1 MNAKEYLLQI
11 KKLDYMIRN
20 KKVEIQQLKDIA
32 GSVTPTMSGERV
44 QTTSN
49 PQRMADA
56 IGEYIDLEAE
66 TRRDLAELVAK
77 KREIIGY
84 IERLNTSEYDVL
96 HKIYVQYFNFDEV
109 AVMLN
114 YSRSWVTT
122 VHGRALKHLQ
132 DILNSEAVSKSV

>member
-11 KKLDYMIRN
+11 KKLDHMIRN

-32 GSVTPTMSGERV
+32 GSVSPTMSGERV

-49 PQRMADA
+49 PKRMADA

-77 KREIIGY
+77 KREIIGT

-96 HKIYVQYFNFDEV
+96 HKIYVQYLNFDEV
-109 AVMLN
+109 AAGLN

-132 DILNSEAVSKSV
+132 DILNAETVSNSV

>member
-11 KKLDYMIRN
+11 KKLDMMIRN
-20 KKVEIQQLKDIA
+20 KKVEIQQLKDVA

-44 QTTSN
+44 QSTRN

-56 IGEYIDLEAE
+56 IGEYVDLEAE
-66 TRRDLAELVAK
+66 TRRDLAELVTK
-77 KREIIGY
+77 KREIIGM
-84 IERLNTSEYDVL
+84 IERLNTAEYDVL
-96 HKIYVQYFNFDEV
+96 HKIYVQYLNFDEV
-109 AVMLN
+109 AYTCN

-132 DILNSEAVSKSV
+132 DILNAEAVSKSV